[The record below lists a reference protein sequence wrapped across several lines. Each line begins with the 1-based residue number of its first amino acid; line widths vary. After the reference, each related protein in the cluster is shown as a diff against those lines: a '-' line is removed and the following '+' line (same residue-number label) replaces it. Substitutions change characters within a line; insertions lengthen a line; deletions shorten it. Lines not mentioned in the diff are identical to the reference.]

1 MDNPKRMRRMA
12 EILEVLEDNWIAVR
26 YNFWSG
32 PHTLEV
38 ALHSKADYEKSYT
51 LFEEVGLHEIDIPDC
66 KNIVGIDE
74 RNMLLFMF

>member
-51 LFEEVGLHEIDIPDC
+51 FFDDNPELVKDCDSVACIEEGY
-66 KNIVGIDE
+66 K
-74 RNMLLFMF
+74 LLFLF